1 MWFFEVVCGQGISH
15 SLFATHPYHLTPRE
29 MTLGDTT
36 TLSTDLGSCWIAK
49 TEFGEYPFHP
59 LGEYIRNRSAEGMS
73 YK

>member
-1 MWFFEVVCGQGISH
+1 
-15 SLFATHPYHLTPRE
+15 

-73 YK
+73 YN